1 MQSTYMWFICVY
13 TTVCIHF
20 AYLDSWRVL
29 FKTPFEGIWIYSFVY
44 SKCFF
49 MNIILYTLY
58 VYIVYTCSSCT
69 TDNYYSVCVHV
80 CVECE
85 AGRRLNRRDNILWT
99 ESCIWVCTCTCTC
112 TVHVYCVH
120 VCTCKCSAC
129 TLIFVYVHVYIRC
142 MDVYM
147 YINVSVNLLL
157 HWLFQVYW

>member
-1 MQSTYMWFICVY
+1 
-13 TTVCIHF
+13 
-20 AYLDSWRVL
+20 
-29 FKTPFEGIWIYSFVY
+29 
-44 SKCFF
+44 

-99 ESCIWVCTCTCTC
+99 ESCIWVCTCTW
-112 TVHVYCVH
+112 TVYVYCVH

-129 TLIFVYVHVYIRC
+129 TLIFVYVHVYIHC
-142 MDVYM
+142 IDVNM
-147 YINVSVNLLL
+147 YINVGVNLLL